1 LRSSFALL
9 VLPHVS
15 IHLADAEATGE
26 EMTGQAKDEPNN
38 HTTTVIVDG
47 QGLSIADVVDVAR
60 HRGRAELSATTRE
73 LVKDSRAWVDT
84 VVAEGRLN
92 VYGLTT
98 GYGSL
103 AEVRILPEDSE
114 SLVRNVIMSHAAGVG
129 DPLDEEVVRATM
141 LIRAN
146 TLAKGCSGIR
156 PEVLDTL
163 LAMLDAGVH
172 PLLPAKGSLGAS
184 GDLAPLAHLALVL
197 CRDTAG
203 GEAFYQGQRMTAEDA
218 MRQAGIQ
225 RLSLQTKESLAL
237 INGAT
242 VSAALAALALY
253 DAELLVKNAEIALA
267 MSLEAMRGVSDAFHP
282 KVHAARGHDG
292 QIRSAANVLQL
303 IAGSDLIDSTGRV
316 QDAYSLRCAPQV
328 IGAVRD
334 ALAFVRLVVRTEI
347 NAATDNPLIFLD
359 LPQDRENK
367 AISGGNFHGEPLA
380 LAADMLSIAVAEL
393 GSISERRTFRLL
405 DNTLSAGLPPM
416 LVEDGGL
423 NSGLMMA
430 QYTAAALVSDSKT
443 LAHPDS
449 VDSIPSSANQ
459 EDHVSMSANA
469 ARHAREV
476 VQNVEQIV
484 AIEMLCAAQ
493 ALDFRRKGLEFSTVV
508 WQEDDALQT
517 LKKVVEYELKK
528 GRAVSKARLGKGTEA
543 AHRALRARVDYLDR
557 DRPLY
562 PDLQRVVEMV
572 HSGEIVSG
580 AETALGRPLAGATE
594 MVVKPV

>member
-1 LRSSFALL
+1 
-9 VLPHVS
+9 
-15 IHLADAEATGE
+15 
-26 EMTGQAKDEPNN
+26 MTHQSKDEPR
-38 HTTTVIVDG
+38 HHSTALLIDG
-47 QGLSIADVVDVAR
+47 QSLSIDDVVNVAR
-60 HRGRAELSATTRE
+60 HRGQAELSTTARE
-73 LVKDSRAWVDT
+73 LVKNSRAWVDM
-84 VVAEGRLN
+84 VVDEGKLT

-103 AEVRILPEDSE
+103 AEVRIPPEDIE
-114 SLVRNVIMSHAAGVG
+114 TLVRNMIMSHAAGVG

-146 TLAKGCSGIR
+146 TLAKGYSGVR

-163 LAMLDAGVH
+163 LAMLNAGVH
-172 PLLPAKGSLGAS
+172 PVLPAKGSLGAS
-184 GDLAPLAHLALVL
+184 GDLAPLAHLALVM
-197 CRDTAG
+197 CRDTDG
-203 GEAFYQGQRMTAEDA
+203 GEAFYQGQRMTAEHA

-225 RLSLQTKESLAL
+225 RLSLKAKEGLAL

-242 VSAALAALALY
+242 VSAALALY

-267 MSLEAMRGVSDAFHP
+267 MSLEAMRGVSDAFHE

-292 QIRSAANVLQL
+292 QIRCAANLLHL
-303 IAGSDLIDSTGRV
+303 IEGSELIDSTSRL

-328 IGAVRD
+328 IGSVRD

-367 AISGGNFHGEPLA
+367 AISCGNFHGEPLA
-380 LAADMLSIAVAEL
+380 LAMDMLSIAVAEL
-393 GSISERRTFRLL
+393 GSISERRVFRLL
-405 DNTLSAGLPPM
+405 DNTLSAGLPAM
-416 LVEDGGL
+416 LVEDSGL

-430 QYTAAALVSDSKT
+430 QYTAAALVSDNKT

-476 VQNVEQIV
+476 VQNAEQIV
-484 AIEMLCAAQ
+484 AIEMLCAPRPSISGGRDWSSAQ
-493 ALDFRRKGLEFSTVV
+493 WRGRRMTP
-508 WQEDDALQT
+508 
-517 LKKVVEYELKK
+517 
-528 GRAVSKARLGKGTEA
+528 SKDTR
-543 AHRALRARVDYLDR
+543 RW
-557 DRPLY
+557 
-562 PDLQRVVEMV
+562 
-572 HSGEIVSG
+572 
-580 AETALGRPLAGATE
+580 
-594 MVVKPV
+594 